1 MKILKSKKLITVLA
15 MLLMVATV
23 VGMGTMTYSRY
34 VTQAGMTAP
43 EQATVADWGY
53 VLTINSQNLF
63 GKQYEGNV
71 INESFAATEDDKID
85 VMVVGEAKGKIIA
98 PGTSGSMTITVSGN
112 AEVLA
117 QLAITVADT
126 SKDVALVYKESD
138 AGAVKTY
145 NPIKWTLTK
154 KVGEDDAEPVGTANT
169 TLANIVSSLQGQGGK
184 IEAGTTIETTVYTLS
199 WAWDINE
206 STAADN
212 ATNKMDTALGMKAAG
227 KTDTEI
233 KTATGL
239 ILATDAEGNATN
251 LILSVQISASII
263 QIQD

>member
-1 MKILKSKKLITVLA
+1 
-15 MLLMVATV
+15 MVATV

-34 VTQAGMTAP
+34 VIQAGMTAP

-53 VLTINSQNLF
+53 VLTINSENLF
-63 GKQYEGNV
+63 GKQYEDNAV
-71 INESFAATEDDKID
+71 NESFAATTTDKID
-85 VMVVGEAKGKIIA
+85 VKTAGTVDIVA

-117 QLAITVADT
+117 QLAITVANT

-138 AGAVKTY
+138 AGAVQTY

-154 KVGEDDAEPVGTANT
+154 KVGDAAATTVGTANT
-169 TLANIVSSLQGQGGK
+169 TLDAIVTSLASEGGK
-184 IEAGTTIETTVYTLS
+184 IEAGTSIEETVYTLS

-227 KTDTEI
+227 KTDDEI

-251 LILSVQISASII
+251 LTLSVQISASII